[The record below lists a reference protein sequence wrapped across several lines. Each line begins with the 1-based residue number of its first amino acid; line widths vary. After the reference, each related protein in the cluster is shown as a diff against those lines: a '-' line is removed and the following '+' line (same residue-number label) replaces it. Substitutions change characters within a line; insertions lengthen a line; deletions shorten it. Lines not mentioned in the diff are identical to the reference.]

1 LIWGTIPDFWSISG
15 SGLIL
20 GGAIWVAIAK
30 SRIKHDNQDDLE
42 RNDYAAVDNEDLDG
56 KDDFEL
62 GAISDDDE
70 EVVASSSS
78 SPTTPRSPLRNN
90 SVEVTRDTRE
100 AEDMNVVGDGEL
112 NELNH
117 WRDDERH

>member
-1 LIWGTIPDFWSISG
+1 LIWGIIPDFWSISG

-20 GGAIWVAIAK
+20 GGAVWVAIAK

-42 RNDYAAVDNEDLDG
+42 RNDYAAVNNEDLDG

-62 GAISDDDE
+62 GEVSDDDD
-70 EVVASSSS
+70 EVVAGSSS
-78 SPTTPRSPLRNN
+78 SPTSPRSPLRNN
-90 SVEVTRDTRE
+90 SVEAARE
-100 AEDMNVVGDGEL
+100 DEDMNVVGDGEL

-117 WRDDERH
+117 WREDERH